1 MTSATSTALV
11 PTVHSR
17 LPMTCRLIVA
27 IDRSLSVQDAYEHIE
42 LAEKLRGEYGD
53 MIVGIDLGGNPTK
66 VC

>member
-1 MTSATSTALV
+1 
-11 PTVHSR
+11 
-17 LPMTCRLIVA
+17 MTCRLIVA

-53 MIVGIDLGGNPTK
+53 LIVGVDLGGNPTK